1 MPISPI
7 PEIID
12 EIRRGRMVVLLDD
25 EDRENEGDLLLAA
38 AHVRPD
44 DINFM
49 ARYGRGLICLTLTPE
64 RCRQLALPLMQSD
77 VHRRLS
83 TAFTVS
89 IEAAE
94 GVTTGIS
101 AADRA
106 TTIRA
111 AVKPDAKPSDLVT
124 PGHVFPLM
132 ARRGGVLARAGHTE
146 AGCDLARLAGVEPAA
161 VICEIMNE
169 DGTMA
174 RLPQL
179 ERFAAEHGLKIG
191 TIADLIRWRT
201 EHESSLRRVGECRLP
216 TDYGEFRVIAY
227 HDDIDDAV
235 HLALVKG
242 ELRRDRPALVRVHVQ
257 ESLLDLF
264 TDAHRAGHWTLARAL
279 ARVAAEGSGVVVILQ
294 QQEET
299 PAALVR
305 RIQQLQTRQPVAAPT
320 APHGREELRTY
331 GLGSRILA
339 DLGVGKMCVLGHA
352 MKAPALSGFGL
363 EIVECIDDAGDGGRA
378 TVSGGITHPSTN
390 KKATA

>member
-7 PEIID
+7 TEIID

-25 EDRENEGDLLLAA
+25 EDRENEGDLLMA
-38 AHVRPD
+38 AHHARPE

-49 ARYGRGLICLTLTPE
+49 ARYGRGLICLTLTPD
-64 RCRQLALPLMQSD
+64 RCQQLALPLMQSD

-132 ARRGGVLARAGHTE
+132 ARKGGVLARAGHTE
-146 AGCDLARLAGVEPAA
+146 AGCDLARLAGQEPAA

-179 ERFAAEHGLKIG
+179 ERFAEEHGLRIG
-191 TIADLIRWRT
+191 TIADLIRYRT
-201 EHESSLRRVGECRLP
+201 EHESTIQRVGECVLP
-216 TDYGEFRVIAY
+216 TDHGEFRVLAY
-227 HDDIDDAV
+227 HDDIGDTV

-242 ELRRDRPALVRVHVQ
+242 DIRRDRPTLVRVHMQ

-279 ARVAAEGSGVVVILQ
+279 ARVAQEGAGVVVILQ
-294 QQEET
+294 QQETPSALVKRIQHYQAHKPGPMST
-299 PAALVR
+299 PA
-305 RIQQLQTRQPVAAPT
+305 PG
-320 APHGREELRTY
+320 GRVEMRTY
-331 GLGSRILA
+331 GLGSQILA
-339 DLGVGKMCVLGHA
+339 DLGVGKMRVLGYA

-363 EIVECIDDAGDGGRA
+363 EIAEYIEDTGYK
-378 TVSGGITHPSTN
+378 PN

>member
-7 PEIID
+7 TEIID

-25 EDRENEGDLLLAA
+25 EDRENEGDLLMA
-38 AHVRPD
+38 AHHARPE

-49 ARYGRGLICLTLTPE
+49 ARYGRGLICLTLTPD
-64 RCRQLALPLMQSD
+64 RCQQLALPLMQSD

-101 AADRA
+101 ASDRA

-132 ARRGGVLARAGHTE
+132 ARKGGVLARAGHTE
-146 AGCDLARLAGVEPAA
+146 AGCDLARLAGQEPAA

-179 ERFAAEHGLKIG
+179 ERFAEEHGLTIG
-191 TIADLIRWRT
+191 TIADLIRYRT
-201 EHESSLRRVGECRLP
+201 EHESTIQRVGECVLP
-216 TDYGEFRVIAY
+216 TDHGEFRVVAY
-227 HDDIDDAV
+227 HDDIGDAV

-242 ELRRDRPALVRVHVQ
+242 DIRRDRPTLVRVHMQ

-264 TDAHRAGHWTLARAL
+264 TDVHRAGHWTLSRAL
-279 ARVAAEGSGVVVILQ
+279 ARVAQDGVGVVVILRQ
-294 QQEET
+294 DET
-299 PAALVR
+299 PAALVK
-305 RIQQLQTRQPVAAPT
+305 RIQHYQAHKPGPASVPD
-320 APHGREELRTY
+320 GRMEMRTY
-331 GLGSRILA
+331 GLGSQILA
-339 DLGVGKMCVLGHA
+339 DLGVGRMRVLGHA

-363 EIVECIDDAGDGGRA
+363 EIVDYIEDTGYQ
-378 TVSGGITHPSTN
+378 PN

>member
-7 PEIID
+7 SDIVD

-25 EDRENEGDLLLAA
+25 EDRENEGDLLMAA
-38 AHVRPD
+38 AHVAAS

-49 ARYGRGLICLTLTPE
+49 AKHGRGLICLTLTPE

-106 TTIRA
+106 TTVRA

-132 ARRGGVLARAGHTE
+132 ARQGGVLARAGHTE

-179 ERFAAEHGLKIG
+179 EHFAEQHGLKIG

-201 EHESSLRRVGECRLP
+201 EHESTIQRVGECRLP
-216 TDYGEFRVIAY
+216 TDHGEFRVVAY
-227 HDDIDDAV
+227 HDDIGDAV

-242 ELRRDRPALVRVHVQ
+242 ELRKDKPALVRVHVQ

-264 TDAHRAGHWTLARAL
+264 TDAHRTGHWTLSRAL
-279 ARVAAEGSGVVVILQ
+279 ARVAAEGAGAVVIL

-305 RIQQLQTRQPVAAPT
+305 RIRQFQAHTTAAQP
-320 APHGREELRTY
+320 AEPHGREELRTY
-331 GLGSRILA
+331 GLGSQILA
-339 DLGVGKMCVLGHA
+339 DLGIGKMRVLGHA

-363 EIVECIDDAGDGGRA
+363 EIVDYIEDTGYQ
-378 TVSGGITHPSTN
+378 PN

>member
-7 PEIID
+7 TEIID

-25 EDRENEGDLLLAA
+25 EDRENEGDLLMA
-38 AHVRPD
+38 AHHARPE

-49 ARYGRGLICLTLTPE
+49 ARYGRGLICLTLTPD
-64 RCRQLALPLMQSD
+64 RCQQLALPLMQSD

-132 ARRGGVLARAGHTE
+132 ARKGGVLARAGHTE
-146 AGCDLARLAGVEPAA
+146 AGCDLARLAGQEPAA

-179 ERFAAEHGLKIG
+179 ERFAEEHGLTIG
-191 TIADLIRWRT
+191 TIADLIRYRT
-201 EHESSLRRVGECRLP
+201 EHESTIQRVGECVLP
-216 TDYGEFRVIAY
+216 TDHGEFRVLAY
-227 HDDIDDAV
+227 HDDIGDTV

-242 ELRRDRPALVRVHVQ
+242 DIRRDRPTLVRVHMQ

-279 ARVAAEGSGVVVILQ
+279 ARVAQEGAGVVVILQ
-294 QQEET
+294 QQETPSALVKRIQHYQAHKPGPMST
-299 PAALVR
+299 PA
-305 RIQQLQTRQPVAAPT
+305 PG
-320 APHGREELRTY
+320 GRVEMRTY
-331 GLGSRILA
+331 GLGSQILA
-339 DLGVGKMCVLGHA
+339 DLGVGKMRVLGHA

-363 EIVECIDDAGDGGRA
+363 EIAEYIEDIGYK
-378 TVSGGITHPSTN
+378 PN